1 MEVEKALRL
10 MAGQC
15 SRREMCRADVVAKL
29 RQWELSEREIKDVMD
44 FLKQQ
49 HFVDDVRFAKAYVQD
64 KFRFRRWGKLKIE
77 QQLRQKQLPAPV
89 IAEALATLPEE
100 SYDETCLSLLRQKDK
115 SLKEPDPYKRRAK
128 LCRFAL
134 GKGFDYDLV
143 TRCVERILA

>member
-1 MEVEKALRL
+1 MEKALRL

-29 RQWELSEREIKDVMD
+29 RQWELSEWEIEEVMD
-44 FLKQQ
+44 FLERQR
-49 HFVDDVRFAKAYVQD
+49 FVDDVRFARAYVQD

-89 IAEALATLPEE
+89 IAEALAALPEE

-134 GKGFDYDLV
+134 GRGFDYEV
-143 TRCVERILA
+143 VARCVERILA